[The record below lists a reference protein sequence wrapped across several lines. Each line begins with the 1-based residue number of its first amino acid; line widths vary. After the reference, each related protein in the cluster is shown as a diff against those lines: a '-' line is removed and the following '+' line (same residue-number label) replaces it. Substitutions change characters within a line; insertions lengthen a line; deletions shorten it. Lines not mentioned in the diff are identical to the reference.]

1 MKRNRPGKLAL
12 HRETLRNLD
21 PQSLVQVRGLGPSA
35 ATTCCTVIN
44 CTAACS
50 ADCPPQSDDC
60 SPSTGP

>member
-1 MKRNRPGKLAL
+1 MKRNRPGKLSL

-21 PQSLVQVRGLGPSA
+21 LVSLAQVWGGGPSA

-60 SPSTGP
+60 GPSTGP